1 MLETA
6 KNNTSLPT
14 GEIVFFLTAV
24 IPKVF
29 KELRRWNRKIEE
41 CPDSDLYFLAKNSLR
56 LKRFHSQGGSYFT
69 LSARNHSPEL
79 IRAIVALQTI
89 SDYLDNLCDRNNC
102 HNEAAFR
109 YLHLAMSDA
118 LSPGPARKES
128 YYRYYPL
135 KDDGGYLEELVSVC
149 RQQVAHFSSYETVK
163 NDILRLV
170 SLYNDL
176 QTYKHMCPSLRGSLL
191 KRWCRTKNALL
202 DCNPNLFWWEYAAA
216 CGSTLAIFALLAL
229 STRIE
234 ISANTVKAITR
245 AYFPWVCGLHI
256 LLDYLIDQEEDLLA
270 NDFNFIACYPS
281 SVSIPHR
288 LQLFFR
294 ESMKRVSILPRAH
307 FHQTIVK
314 GLLAVYLSDPK
325 AQKPDLKKTAALLI
339 ESAGPDTRNMFN
351 YCIWLRRLG
360 IL

>member
-1 MLETA
+1 MLKTA
-6 KNNTSLPT
+6 NKTSLLT
-14 GEIVFFLTAV
+14 GEIVFFLATV

-29 KELRRWNRKIEE
+29 KELRHWNRKIEE
-41 CPDSDLYFLAKNSLR
+41 CPDSDLYFLAKNSLC

-69 LSARNHSPEL
+69 LNAHNHSPEL
-79 IRAIVALQTI
+79 TRAIVALQTI

-102 HNEAAFR
+102 FNEAAFR

-118 LSPGPARKES
+118 LSPGSARKES
-128 YYRYYPL
+128 YYLYYPL
-135 KDDGGYLEELVSVC
+135 KDDGGYLAELVRVC
-149 RQQVAHFSSYETVK
+149 KQQVAHFPSYDTVK
-163 NDILRLV
+163 YDILKLV

-176 QTYKHMCPSLRGSLL
+176 QTYKHMRPSLRGSLL
-191 KRWCRTKNALL
+191 KRWCRAKNDLPG
-202 DCNPNLFWWEYAAA
+202 CTPNLYWWEYAAA

-229 STRIE
+229 STQVE
-234 ISANTVKAITR
+234 ISVDMVKAITR

-288 LQLFFR
+288 LQFFFR
-294 ESMKRVSILPRAH
+294 ESMKRVSILPRAY
-307 FHQTIVK
+307 FHRTIVK
-314 GLLAVYLSDPK
+314 GLLAIYLSDPK

-339 ESAGPDTRNMFN
+339 QDAGPDTRNMFN